1 MEIERKYLI
10 RALPDDYAS
19 FPQILLSVSAK
30 LMMIIF

>member
-19 FPQILLSVSAK
+19 PQILLSVSAK